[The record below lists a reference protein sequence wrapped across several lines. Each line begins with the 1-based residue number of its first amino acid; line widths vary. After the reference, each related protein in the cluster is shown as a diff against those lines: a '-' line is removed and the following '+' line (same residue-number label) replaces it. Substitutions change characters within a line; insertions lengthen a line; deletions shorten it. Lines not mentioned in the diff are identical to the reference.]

1 MGNYH
6 HLYMASPTA
15 GETDGTQI
23 SENRAFTAPLSV
35 VLDATANESKAIKL
49 AVRCLTGY
57 ETVGSTTIAPY
68 YYNGTDYVASGGN
81 IAKWKLA
88 PDLSTAGS
96 NTYTVTTNAAS
107 GNTVAIGDVT
117 LTAGKDFAVGAD
129 VSATATNIAAA
140 IVSKS
145 TLYTASAASGVV
157 TVTERYAGAGN
168 TPGAATVTGTIAI
181 TSGTATTSA
190 AVDADYML
198 ANGVW
203 ADSLTISDT
212 VGAKNKIIWIKVSA
226 TSDESPVKDDT
237 TVLHSAVTVQA
248 IS

>member
-35 VLDATANESKAIKL
+35 VLDATANESKAVKL

-81 IAKWKLA
+81 ISKWKLA
-88 PDLSTAGS
+88 PDLSTAGG

-107 GNTVAIGDVT
+107 GDTVVIGDVT
-117 LTAGKDFAVGAD
+117 LTAGTDFAVGTDA
-129 VSATATNIAAA
+129 SATATNIAAA

-145 TLYTASAASGVV
+145 SLYTASVSEAVI
-157 TVTERYAGAGN
+157 TVTEIYAGAGN

-181 TSGTATTSA
+181 TSGAATTST
-190 AVDADYML
+190 AVDDTYMRT
-198 ANGVW
+198 NGAW

-212 VGAKNKIIWIKVSA
+212 IGDANHVFWVKASA

-248 IS
+248 AS

>member
-6 HLYMASPTA
+6 HIYMANPTA
-15 GETDGTQI
+15 GGTDGTQI
-23 SENRAFTAPLSV
+23 SEGRAFTAPLSV
-35 VLDATANESKAIKL
+35 VLDATANESKAVKL

-117 LTAGKDFAVGAD
+117 LTAGTDFAVGAD

-145 TLYTASAASGVV
+145 TLYKASATSGVV

-181 TSGTATTSA
+181 KSGTATTSA
-190 AVDADYML
+190 AVDDIYML
-198 ANGVW
+198 ANGAW

-212 VGAKNKIIWIKVSA
+212 IKDANHIFWIKASA
-226 TSDESPVKDDT
+226 TSDESPAKDDT

-248 IS
+248 AS

>member
-1 MGNYH
+1 
-6 HLYMASPTA
+6 
-15 GETDGTQI
+15 
-23 SENRAFTAPLSV
+23 
-35 VLDATANESKAIKL
+35 
-49 AVRCLTGY
+49 
-57 ETVGSTTIAPY
+57 
-68 YYNGTDYVASGGN
+68 
-81 IAKWKLA
+81 
-88 PDLSTAGS
+88 
-96 NTYTVTTNAAS
+96 
-107 GNTVAIGDVT
+107 
-117 LTAGKDFAVGAD
+117 
-129 VSATATNIAAA
+129 
-140 IVSKS
+140 
-145 TLYTASAASGVV
+145 
-157 TVTERYAGAGN
+157 
-168 TPGAATVTGTIAI
+168 VTGTIAI

>member
-6 HLYMASPTA
+6 HFYMNNPTA
-15 GETDGTQI
+15 GGTDGTQI
-23 SENRAFTAPLSV
+23 SEDRAFTAPLSV
-35 VLDATANESKAIKL
+35 VLDATANESKAVKL

-107 GNTVAIGDVT
+107 SDTVAIGDVT
-117 LTAGKDFAVGAD
+117 LTAGTDFAVGTDA
-129 VSATATNIAAA
+129 STTATNIADA

-145 TLYTASAASGVV
+145 TLYTASAASGGV
-157 TVTERYAGAGN
+157 TVTEGYAGAGN

-198 ANGVW
+198 ANGAW
-203 ADSLTISDT
+203 ADSLTIRDT
-212 VGAKNKIIWIKVSA
+212 IGAKNKIIWIKVSA
-226 TSDESPVKDDT
+226 TSHASPVKDDT

>member
-81 IAKWKLA
+81 ISKWKLA
-88 PDLSTAGS
+88 PDLSTPGS

-107 GNTVAIGDVT
+107 GDTVAIGDVT
-117 LTAGKDFAVGAD
+117 LTAGTDFAVGTD
-129 VSATATNIAAA
+129 VNATATNIAAA

-145 TLYTASAASGVV
+145 SLYAASVSDAV
-157 TVTERYAGAGN
+157 ITVTEIYAGAGN

-181 TSGTATTSA
+181 TSGTSTTSA
-190 AVDADYML
+190 AVDDTYML

-212 VGAKNKIIWIKVSA
+212 IEAKNKIIWAKVSA

-248 IS
+248 AS